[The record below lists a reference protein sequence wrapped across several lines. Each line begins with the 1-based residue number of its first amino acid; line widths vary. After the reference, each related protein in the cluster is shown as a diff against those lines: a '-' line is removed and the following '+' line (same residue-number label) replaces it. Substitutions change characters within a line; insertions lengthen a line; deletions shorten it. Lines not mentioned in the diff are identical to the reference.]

1 MILGLLLAACGPS
14 TQSGSPSEGPA
25 STSPSQTTS
34 DAPSTD
40 PGASDEPDVSSEPDP
55 SETPSDSEEPSESPS
70 DDPSAEPSDGASASP
85 GSAEACTGTTDNQAF
100 YVRVA
105 DAVAWTVFCPVLPAG
120 WHVKSGS
127 YRGAAGGRMEI
138 GYDGPGSAAFTLQ
151 EGVFC
156 TDDNG
161 CVPSGTEQGTTAFG
175 DRTGTLVAADDGSWV
190 VVVDQGADPSWL
202 LIGSGLD
209 ETEIR
214 AIAAD
219 LVAVD

>member
-1 MILGLLLAACGPS
+1 MILGSLVAACGGS
-14 TQSGSPSEGPA
+14 TPTGSPSGGPA
-25 STSPSQTTS
+25 SAAPSGTPS
-34 DAPSTD
+34 DLPSTD
-40 PGASDEPDVSSEPDP
+40 PGASEEPSSEPDP
-55 SETPSDSEEPSESPS
+55 SETPADSDEPSESASDEPS
-70 DDPSAEPSDGASASP
+70 TEPSDGASASP
-85 GSAEACTGTTDNQAF
+85 GSAEACTGTTDNQEF

-105 DAVAWTVFCPVLPAG
+105 DAVDWTVYCPVLPAG

-138 GYDGPGSAAFTLQ
+138 GYDGPGSATFTLQ

-209 ETEIR
+209 DAGIR